1 MRPWLTPKPDPAFQA
16 TCAEICTVY
25 RDAAATPADAPTRTV
40 SIDELTGVQAREK
53 IAPSLPIKPGQ
64 VERQEFEY
72 RRHGAGSRQG
82 WRAPHRARLRP
93 LP

>member
-1 MRPWLTPKPDPAFQA
+1 
-16 TCAEICTVY
+16 
-25 RDAAATPADAPTRTV
+25 V
-40 SIDELTGVQAREK
+40 SIDELTGVQALEK
-53 IAPSLPIKPGQ
+53 IAPSLPIKPGH

-72 RRHGAGSRQG
+72 RRHGTQTVIASFDVATGQVRGTG